1 MCQMLI
7 VIKYVREDRNTKKQE
22 LGPIKGGQNWD
33 EDKNTKR
40 IK

>member
-1 MCQMLI
+1 MLI

-22 LGPIKGGQNWD
+22 LGPIKGQNWD